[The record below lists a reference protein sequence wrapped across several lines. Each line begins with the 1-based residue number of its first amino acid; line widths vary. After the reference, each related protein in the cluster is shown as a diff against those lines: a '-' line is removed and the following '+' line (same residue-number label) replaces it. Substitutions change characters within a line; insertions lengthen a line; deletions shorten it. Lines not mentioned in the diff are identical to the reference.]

1 VAKAIF
7 YSYCSNPSLKTGV
20 RDREIEKTLVMNKNQ
35 NMTKINFPPI
45 NEQMD
50 LIKRGAFEIIPEDEL
65 VKKLERSLKEGK
77 QLNIKLGCD
86 PSRPDLHIGHSV
98 VLRKLEH
105 FQSLGHIA
113 ILIIGDFTGM
123 IGDPSGRNITR
134 PALSLEE
141 TRKHGISYFE
151 QASKILDREKT
162 KIVYNSEWLGK
173 MTFEDVIKLSSKY
186 TVARMLERDDFTKRY
201 KSGEPISMHEILY
214 PLAQAMDS
222 VAIKSDVELGG
233 TDQKF
238 NLLVG
243 RDIQREYGME
253 AQVIITMPLI
263 VGTDGVEKMSKSYN
277 NYIGISESPKEIFGK
292 TLSIPDSLIYN
303 YFELATNLSNIE
315 LEEIKTKLVDPKTN
329 PRDIKRQL
337 AKALVSMYHSEEAAR
352 NAEEEF
358 DRIFVNKGTP
368 DEIPEFKFG
377 ERKEINILDLII
389 LVNFAPSKGEA
400 KRLVTQG
407 GVTLDGEKIEDFQN
421 SVLLKDGMILKVGKR
436 KFIKLII

>member
-1 VAKAIF
+1 
-7 YSYCSNPSLKTGV
+7 
-20 RDREIEKTLVMNKNQ
+20 
-35 NMTKINFPPI
+35 MTKIHFPPI

-50 LIKRGAFEIIPEDEL
+50 LIKRGTFEIIPEEEL

-77 QLNIKLGCD
+77 PLNIKLGCD

-98 VLRKLEH
+98 VLRKLAH
-105 FQSLGHIA
+105 FQKLGHLA

-123 IGDPSGRNITR
+123 IGDPSGRNVTR

-141 TRKHGISYFE
+141 TREHGRSYFE
-151 QASKILDREKT
+151 QASKILDKEKT
-162 KIVYNSEWLGK
+162 KIVYNSDWLGK

-222 VAIKSDVELGG
+222 VAIQSDVELGG

-243 RDIQREYGME
+243 RDIQREFGME

-292 TLSIPDSLIYN
+292 TLSIPDNLIYN
-303 YFELATNLSNIE
+303 YFELATDLSNDE
-315 LEEIKTKLVDPKTN
+315 LKEIKTNLDNPNTN
-329 PRDIKRQL
+329 PRDIKRRL
-337 AKALVSMYHSEEAAR
+337 AKTLVTMYHSFEAAK

-358 DRIFVNKGTP
+358 DRIFVNKGIP
-368 DEIPEFKFG
+368 DEVPQFNFG
-377 ERKEINILDLII
+377 DRKEINILDLII

-400 KRLVTQG
+400 KRLVVQG
-407 GVTLDGEKIEDFQN
+407 GVTIDNEKITDFQKI
-421 SVLLKDGMILKVGKR
+421 VTLKNDSILKVGKR
-436 KFIKLII
+436 KFIKLIN